1 MNVITTIIKLI
12 LVLFVALY
20 PILPSFGRYN
30 ADLIIVLLATLQI
43 INITFNSKE
52 RSIFK
57 KSLISLKNNFLMLSL
72 IFFNATMY
80 ISVFV
85 SLNKN
90 VALGSSIRFTM
101 YLFIFYCITY
111 NIRNTKYL
119 TVLINTLILTNFL
132 VGIITIYQTF
142 LSISKGVFTTNTSN
156 IFSTLEN
163 RNNLGAYLILSMFIV
178 FSYILNSKNIR
189 SRVFYTI
196 VFIIQIASIIACQS
210 RNALISMVI
219 GAFILTIMY
228 NKRYFIFSIILPI
241 ILFVIPESRLRL
253 LQIFDPAQNN
263 SRIKLWETTLYMIKE
278 HPILGIG
285 FENYSLLYTEYL
297 EKYPDLKVWYE
308 YVAYHPHNA
317 FLKFQVE
324 LGILGTISFILF
336 LLSTFILLYK
346 LLKYSNNK
354 KTKTMVIGITTSF
367 IAFQFMNLIDS
378 FYTSPKIII
387 TLLVILAFASCYN
400 KLTE

>member
-1 MNVITTIIKLI
+1 MNVITAIIKLI

-30 ADLIIVLLATLQI
+30 SDLIIVLLAILQI
-43 INITFNSKE
+43 INITFNREE

-57 KSLISLKNNFLMLSL
+57 KSLVSLKNNFLMLSL

-80 ISVFV
+80 ISIFV

-189 SRVFYTI
+189 FRVFYTI
-196 VFIIQIASIIACQS
+196 VFIIQIASIIVCQS

-228 NKRYFIFSIILPI
+228 NKRYLIFSIILPI

-354 KTKTMVIGITTSF
+354 KTKTMLIGITTSF

>member
-12 LVLFVALY
+12 LVLFIALY

-30 ADLIIVLLATLQI
+30 ADLIIVLLAILQI
-43 INITFNSKE
+43 INITFNREE

-57 KSLISLKNNFLMLSL
+57 KSLISLKSNFLMLSL

-80 ISVFV
+80 VSIFV
-85 SLNKN
+85 SSNKN

-178 FSYILNSKNIR
+178 FSYILNSKNVR
-189 SRVFYTI
+189 FRVFYTI
-196 VFIIQIASIIACQS
+196 VFIMQIASIIACQS

-228 NKRYFIFSIILPI
+228 NKRYLIFSIILPI

-278 HPILGIG
+278 HPIQGIG